1 MAHRL
6 TRSAP
11 RWLAAAGLVLAV
23 SGVHVGVTAVVT
35 QRVAAFDLSPPAMQR
50 VQVAYVREMALSVP
64 VARAA
69 PAAAPPRRRV
79 PTRAPAVAASQ
90 PAPDHAARTES
101 PQAANQPANE
111 PAKDAV
117 NEAPSSAP
125 EPASS
130 VAAAPGAASHVADPA
145 DNAPVFEWPVSTRL
159 RYLLSGYVR
168 GEVHGQAQV
177 EWVRVGQQY
186 QVHLDVE
193 VGPSFAPL
201 ATRRMSSDGRI
212 TPDGLVPRYY
222 EQETRLAFDRAYR
235 AVVRFEDDRVWLANG
250 LSMPHMPGLQDTASQ
265 FVQLAYLFDREPQRL
280 RVGEVVEL
288 LLAMPRNVSAWVY
301 DVVAQETLYTPFGEV
316 PAFHLKPR
324 REPRAGGDLVTE
336 LWIAPG
342 LRHLPVRF
350 RIRQDAEN
358 HVDLM
363 LDRRPELAAPD
374 SHSGNS
380 PENSPDPTSERTPP

>member
-1 MAHRL
+1 VNEAANEAVPP
-6 TRSAP
+6 AP
-11 RWLAAAGLVLAV
+11 EPVAAA
-23 SGVHVGVTAVVT
+23 
-35 QRVAAFDLSPPAMQR
+35 VAASDAADPA
-50 VQVAYVREMALSVP
+50 
-64 VARAA
+64 
-69 PAAAPPRRRV
+69 
-79 PTRAPAVAASQ
+79 TRAPA
-90 PAPDHAARTES
+90 
-101 PQAANQPANE
+101 
-111 PAKDAV
+111 
-117 NEAPSSAP
+117 
-125 EPASS
+125 
-130 VAAAPGAASHVADPA
+130 
-145 DNAPVFEWPVSTRL
+145 FEWPVSTRL

-212 TPDGLVPRYY
+212 TPDGLAPRRY

-235 AVVRFEDDRVWLANG
+235 AVVRFEDERVWLANG
-250 LSMPHMPGLQDTASQ
+250 RSMPHMPGLQDTASQ

-280 RVGEVVEL
+280 RVGEMIEV
-288 LLAMPRNVSAWVY
+288 LLAMPRNVSVWVY
-301 DVVAQETLYTPFGEV
+301 DVVAQESLYTPFGEV
-316 PAFHLKPR
+316 LAFHLKPR

-374 SHSGNS
+374 SHS
-380 PENSPDPTSERTPP
+380 ENSPDHTSERTPP

>member
-1 MAHRL
+1 MARHL
-6 TRSAP
+6 KTTAP
-11 RWLAAAGLVLAV
+11 RGVAVAGLVLAV
-23 SGVHVGVTAVVT
+23 TGAHLGVTAIVVD
-35 QRVAAFDLSPPAMQR
+35 QVAAFDLSPPPMHR
-50 VQVAYVREMALSVP
+50 VQVAYVREMAFTAP

-69 PAAAPPRRRV
+69 AAAPEARPRPPKAAAPAASKPSPDDVAAASAPETPGEAVPPVPAAASGIEAAEPV
-79 PTRAPAVAASQ
+79 VAA
-90 PAPDHAARTES
+90 
-101 PQAANQPANE
+101 
-111 PAKDAV
+111 V
-117 NEAPSSAP
+117 
-125 EPASS
+125 S
-130 VAAAPGAASHVADPA
+130 VAEAADPA
-145 DNAPVFEWPVSTRL
+145 ASAARFEWPVSTRL
-159 RYLLSGYVR
+159 RYLLSGHVR

-177 EWVRVGQQY
+177 EWVRVGEHY

-212 TPDGLVPRYY
+212 TPEGLAPRRY
-222 EQETRLAFDRAYR
+222 EQETRLAFDRPYR
-235 AVVRFEDDRVWLANG
+235 ATVRFDDNRVWLANG

-280 RVGEVVEL
+280 RVGEVIEL
-288 LLAMPRNVSAWVY
+288 LLAMPRNVSVWVY
-301 DVVAQETLYTPFGEV
+301 DVVAEETLYTPFGPV

-336 LWIAPG
+336 LWIAPQ

-350 RIRQDAEN
+350 LIRQDAEN

-374 SHSGNS
+374 PNPS
-380 PENSPDPTSERTPP
+380 DPPAERTPP